1 MRVSLSTL
9 SADLGLT
16 LTAVLPMLV
25 DIIGNIFV
33 PVTIAADYRMTR
45 PWR

>member
-1 MRVSLSTL
+1 
-9 SADLGLT
+9 
-16 LTAVLPMLV
+16 MLV

>member
-9 SADLGLT
+9 SAGLGLT

-25 DIIGNIFV
+25 DIRGNIFV
-33 PVTIAADYRMTR
+33 PVMIAADYRMTLPR
-45 PWR
+45 R